1 MLVAG
6 HTSGRRDNK
15 GSRPHRTRASRQQR
29 GGAYQRV
36 APMASELGH
45 PLGLFA
51 SNGTA
56 RAPRRFVV
64 VRRKEHG
71 VAPALVSPPRP
82 AASSTR
88 RSRAAP
94 RRASSATPDS
104 KRAHRRL
111 EEHSRRCAT
120 VHGCR
125 SGMGSPCPQTSPW
138 QHIRICSKVNETAEP
153 ESAGNGWNAL
163 ARRRRAIRRV
173 DGRRMKQRQP
183 RAVNGIPS
191 GSLLGPG

>member
-1 MLVAG
+1 MWPDTPAAGGTTKALVPIG
-6 HTSGRRDNK
+6 PELRGSSGGEHIK
-15 GSRPHRTRASRQQR
+15 EWRPWLRNSA
-29 GGAYQRV
+29 
-36 APMASELGH
+36 
-45 PLGLFA
+45 
-51 SNGTA
+51 
-56 RAPRRFVV
+56 VV

-71 VAPALVSPPRP
+71 VAPALISSPRP

-125 SGMGSPCPQTSPW
+125 SGMGSPCPQTSPG

-163 ARRRRAIRRV
+163 ARRRRTIHRV